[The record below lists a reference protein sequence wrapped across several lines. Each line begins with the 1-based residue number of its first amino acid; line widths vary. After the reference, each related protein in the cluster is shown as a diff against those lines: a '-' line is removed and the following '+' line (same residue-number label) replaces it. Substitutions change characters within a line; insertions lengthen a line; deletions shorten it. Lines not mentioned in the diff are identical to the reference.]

1 MRDDPGTGRP
11 GLVGCAVAAAGFGW
25 LGSPGTPVGHT
36 SPPVGH
42 TSPPVA
48 PPAGSGQA
56 AWRFGGEYGLYV
68 GLDSAGLEVRWL
80 TEESASGLVRALV
93 DDRVVDEQRTP
104 RGDAHEAG
112 LRVEAPV
119 VTIEYGADGA
129 DRLHRTEI
137 RLDPP
142 PRPAVDL
149 PGSDSVFVF
158 GDVHGEFDRVLQLLA
173 RAELIDGELRWTGG
187 GATLALLGDL
197 LDRGDDV
204 TRLLWFVYRLERE
217 AEAAGGR
224 VLTMLGNHEAMVM
237 SGDLRYV
244 SPKEVGIAERHDLS
258 YQRLFDPATSI
269 LGRWLAAKPG
279 LVQIGDLLLA
289 HGGVSPTYLDYSV
302 RSYQDTLETF
312 ISEPLFTGWHDPEF
326 LEAFAGETSLDSAQ
340 VYRRYEFFF
349 APESVLWYRD
359 LVLTDTLGA
368 HLDAVLDRFGAAVHV
383 VGHTPVRGIRESYG
397 GRLIGVDLLDAAAEM
412 LFLARRPGGG
422 WDRFAVGF
430 AGDFVKLPLVP

>member
-1 MRDDPGTGRP
+1 MRDDSGPGRP
-11 GLVGCAVAAAGFGW
+11 GLVGCAVAAAGLGW
-25 LGSPGTPVGHT
+25 LGGPGTPVGHT
-36 SPPVGH
+36 SPPAE
-42 TSPPVA
+42 PE
-48 PPAGSGQA
+48 QI

-80 TEESASGLVRALV
+80 TDEPAPGLVRALV
-93 DDRVVDEQRTP
+93 NDRVVDEQRTP

-137 RLDPP
+137 RLEPP
-142 PRPAVDL
+142 PRPGVDL

-173 RAELIDGELRWTGG
+173 RAGLIDTELRWTGG

-197 LDRGDDV
+197 FDRGDDV
-204 TRLLWFVYRLERE
+204 TRLLWFVYGLERE
-217 AEAAGGR
+217 AAAAGGR
-224 VLTMLGNHEAMVM
+224 VLTLLGNHEAMVM

-244 SPKEVGIAERHDLS
+244 SPKEAGIAERHDMS
-258 YQRLFDPATSI
+258 YQKLFHPATSI
-269 LGRWLAAKPG
+269 LGRWLAGKPG
-279 LVQIGDLLLA
+279 LVRLGDLLLA
-289 HGGVSPTYLDYSV
+289 HGGVSPAYLDYSV
-302 RSYQDTLETF
+302 RSYQDTLGTF

-349 APESVLWYRD
+349 ASESVLWYRD

-368 HLDAVLDRFGAAVHV
+368 HLDALLDRFGACVHV
-383 VGHTPVRGIRESYG
+383 VGHTPVRTIRQSYG
-397 GRLIGVDLLDAAAEM
+397 GRLIAVDLLDAAAEM
-412 LFLARRPGGG
+412 LLLARRPGGG

-430 AGDFVKLPLVP
+430 AGDPRPLGPAPEAGLANR